1 MLSVCFNPLVTAYAV
16 PAPRPGSLSDS
27 LSQTSGLPVPSKR
40 APLVRF
46 TNSQISLP
54 HRGRWILR
62 SKSRRELACPERG
75 GGFCEAKAGGVIK
88 RPIAL
93 CLSQPLSQS
102 ALRRI
107 ASSPA
112 GEPFGAP
119 YKLRHKTNTGTASRP
134 HSFTISSIHPPS
146 GGFHMAQPYFTLRKQ
161 YFTARKRN
169 FTARVSALT
178 APVPPSSVHP

>member
-1 MLSVCFNPLVTAYAV
+1 MFQPLSHGLRCASSPS
-16 PAPRPGSLSDS
+16 GSLSDS

-134 HSFTISSIHPPS
+134 LSLTNSRVHPPS

-178 APVPPSSVHP
+178 APAPPSSAHP